1 MSESTT
7 ALEEEVLELYRS
19 PIIGAS
25 YNNTFGEE
33 NIQSL
38 VEKCRNLDKKKMRV
52 MQGLVV
58 SYSKSPDL
66 ATSFVSVGVLH
77 ALGMAKDV
85 EEIKVGRYQLA
96 VSTYTSPKGKVY
108 IVETVLD
115 TKTGKV
121 VKRKRIYHTKY
132 KLPYK
137 DRYGKMVH
145 EE

>member
-7 ALEEEVLELYRS
+7 TLEEEVLELYRS

-25 YNNTFGEE
+25 YNNTFGEK

-38 VEKCRNLDKKKMRV
+38 VEKCRNLDEKKMRI

-77 ALGMAKDV
+77 ALGMSREV
-85 EEIKVGRYQLA
+85 EDAYQRAQSFDDKEKFIHHFDIGKSLA
-96 VSTYTSPKGKVY
+96 EYFT
-108 IVETVLD
+108 
-115 TKTGKV
+115 
-121 VKRKRIYHTKY
+121 
-132 KLPYK
+132 
-137 DRYGKMVH
+137 
-145 EE
+145 

>member
-7 ALEEEVLELYRS
+7 TLEEEVLELYRS

-38 VEKCRNLDKKKMRV
+38 VEKCRNLDEKKMRI
-52 MQGLVV
+52 MRGLVV

-77 ALGMAKDV
+77 ALGMSREV
-85 EEIKVGRYQLA
+85 EDAYQWAQSLDDKEKFIHHFDIGKSLA
-96 VSTYTSPKGKVY
+96 EYFT
-108 IVETVLD
+108 
-115 TKTGKV
+115 
-121 VKRKRIYHTKY
+121 
-132 KLPYK
+132 
-137 DRYGKMVH
+137 
-145 EE
+145 

>member
-7 ALEEEVLELYRS
+7 TLEEEVLELYRS

-38 VEKCRNLDKKKMRV
+38 VEKCRNLDEKKMRI

-66 ATSFVSVGVLH
+66 ATSFVSVSVLH
-77 ALGMAKDV
+77 ALGMSREV
-85 EEIKVGRYQLA
+85 EDAYQWA
-96 VSTYTSPKGKVY
+96 QS
-108 IVETVLD
+108 LD
-115 TKTGKV
+115 DG
-121 VKRKRIYHTKY
+121 
-132 KLPYK
+132 
-137 DRYGKMVH
+137 
-145 EE
+145 

>member
-7 ALEEEVLELYRS
+7 TLEEEVLELYRS

-38 VEKCRNLDKKKMRV
+38 VKKCRNLDEKKMRI

-77 ALGMAKDV
+77 ALGMSQEV
-85 EEIKVGRYQLA
+85 EDAYQWAQSLDDKEKFIHHFDIGKSLA
-96 VSTYTSPKGKVY
+96 EYFT
-108 IVETVLD
+108 
-115 TKTGKV
+115 
-121 VKRKRIYHTKY
+121 
-132 KLPYK
+132 
-137 DRYGKMVH
+137 
-145 EE
+145 